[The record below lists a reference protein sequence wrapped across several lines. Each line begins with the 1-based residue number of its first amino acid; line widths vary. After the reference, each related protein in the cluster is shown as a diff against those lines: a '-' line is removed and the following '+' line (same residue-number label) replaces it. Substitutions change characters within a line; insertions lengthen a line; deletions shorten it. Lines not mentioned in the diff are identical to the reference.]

1 MTGKA
6 FESAAAKRFYKQ
18 NGIEFEAVRRQIS
31 KYPDFMQNLNMVRAI
46 KSEPSHSSLGII
58 DRVIRTIRDLAFN
71 LQIGFI
77 TPEAMNYIVKL
88 YNAAPHRT
96 LSKFA
101 GMNVSPN
108 DVDRYDELE
117 RYIVR
122 RIHQENYN
130 TMSKAGYQIPIGSKV
145 NVFNERNAM
154 AKRRSHI
161 EPGQWIVSKNDGAL
175 FELKNNK
182 NETQLRSRYQLL
194 PVWT

>member
-1 MTGKA
+1 
-6 FESAAAKRFYKQ
+6 
-18 NGIEFEAVRRQIS
+18 
-31 KYPDFMQNLNMVRAI
+31 MQNLNMVKAI

-58 DRVIRTIRDLAFN
+58 DRVIRTIRDLAFK

-96 LSKFA
+96 LSKYA
-101 GMNVSPN
+101 GMYVSPN
-108 DVDRYDELE
+108 DVDKYDELE

-122 RIHQENYN
+122 RMHQDNYN
-130 TMSKAGYQIPIGSKV
+130 TMSKAGFNIPVGTKV

-154 AKRRSHI
+154 AKRRSDI
-161 EPGQWIVSKNDGAL
+161 EPGQWTVSKHDGVL

-182 NETQLRSRYQLL
+182 NEKQLRSRYQIT
-194 PVWT
+194 PMW